1 MKMFARLQAPTP
13 APARTVDWRMQIS
26 KRISFRE
33 AELLV
38 LVLGFLSRIGLCDRL
53 GRWREVCGLDAKYTA
68 QTAEERIRR
77 RREVKV
83 N

>member
-13 APARTVDWRMQIS
+13 LRARTIDWRMQIS
-26 KRISFRE
+26 KRISFRD
-33 AELLV
+33 AEL

-68 QTAEERIRR
+68 QTAEERLRR

>member
-1 MKMFARLQAPTP
+1 M
-13 APARTVDWRMQIS
+13 
-26 KRISFRE
+26 
-33 AELLV
+33 